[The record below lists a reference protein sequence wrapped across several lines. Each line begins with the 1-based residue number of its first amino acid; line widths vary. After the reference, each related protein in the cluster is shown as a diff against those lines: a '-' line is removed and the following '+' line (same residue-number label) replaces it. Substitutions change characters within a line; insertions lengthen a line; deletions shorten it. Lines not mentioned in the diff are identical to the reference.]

1 MKVYKNTNKI
11 TCIFYTGKAR
21 GMGKNIDFLKGAV
34 L

>member
-11 TCIFYTGKAR
+11 TFFFYVGKVW